1 MHVEERAACH
11 VSYTTQAFVI
21 VSLLLLAL
29 VTAQLL
35 NRAGIF
41 CPATAGFLLVFTL
54 RCRYSQLQIAAMPQQ
69 LTADVPKHIA
79 YIVADDSGI
88 APEGIMGGS
97 QSPSPISG
105 AEHRGLQRSET
116 VPLSH

>member
-1 MHVEERAACH
+1 M
-11 VSYTTQAFVI
+11 I
-21 VSLLLLAL
+21 ISLLLLAL

-35 NRAGIF
+35 SRAGIL
-41 CPATAGFLLVFTL
+41 CSVTAGSPLVFTL
-54 RCRYSQLQIAAMPQQ
+54 RCRYSQLQIAAMPQHMG
-69 LTADVPKHIA
+69 AAEPKHIA